1 MKWSDWRRGWID
13 RRKKMSYSGSG
24 AGAGAVTAVAVHQ
37 AIANATKASGAI
49 VKMSPDEF
57 MKIINKSE
65 EPLVVFAKGGFL
77 NRKFRYLTSYRGL
90 FFFTSASEPLALPS
104 KAEVIAADKIWIPG

>member
-1 MKWSDWRRGWID
+1 MD
-13 RRKKMSYSGSG
+13 YSG
-24 AGAGAVTAVAVHQ
+24 AGAAAVGAAAAHQ
-37 AIANATKASGAI
+37 AKINATKASGAI
-49 VKMSPDEF
+49 VKMAPEEF

-90 FFFTSASEPLALPS
+90 FFFTQASEPLALPG
-104 KAEVIAADKIWIPG
+104 KAEIIAADKIWIPG

>member
-1 MKWSDWRRGWID
+1 MDFS
-13 RRKKMSYSGSG
+13 SGG
-24 AGAGAVTAVAVHQ
+24 AVAAGAAAAHQ
-37 AIANATKASGAI
+37 ARINATKASGAI
-49 VKMSPDEF
+49 VKMSPGEF

-90 FFFTSASEPLALPS
+90 FFFTQALEPLALPS

>member
-1 MKWSDWRRGWID
+1 
-13 RRKKMSYSGSG
+13 MSNS
-24 AGAGAVTAVAVHQ
+24 AGAAAAGAAAAHQ
-37 AIANATKASGAI
+37 AVINATKASGAI
-49 VKMSPDEF
+49 VKMTPEEF

-90 FFFTSASEPLALPS
+90 FFFTSAPEKLALPS
-104 KAEVIAADKIWIPG
+104 KAEIIAADKIWIPG